1 MASVILP
8 PQLLEFLAQK
18 TPAVCLQC
26 FGGGGDL
33 TLELVAERDFD
44 SMVGVLQLFQVSL
57 YHVADAESLCGVV
70 LGTIDDVPEELRKQ
84 VNESRRGPGDQVLI
98 FKAANG
104 QPYYCIAGGLEF
116 SFRPWFDLALTE
128 RVRRFNAERGYAARE
143 AVRTHFAA
151 SASELLGK
159 EIVCLRCLHRF
170 LYRKEFMDCP
180 SCDFPASPFFVT
192 PEGLLR
198 YFLAGFYEKSGCKP
212 LQWKTGTVE
221 CYRLNVYSYWGD
233 HRIIEVERT
242 QASVRL
248 IAKEWC
254 VQEMRWLETADR
266 ALSPAEWRRFSRLV
280 QQAPFWEL
288 PPEGGH
294 FGMDGAH
301 YVLEGMRE
309 GCYHYVRRWS
319 PQPSIDQENFWFP
332 CEYLHE
338 LAAQQAQDAGPNA
351 AVK

>member
-8 PQLLEFLAQK
+8 PQLLKFLAQK
-18 TPAVCLQC
+18 TPQVCSRSY
-26 FGGGGDL
+26 FGGDL

-44 SMVGVLQLFQVSL
+44 SMVGVLRLSQVSL

-70 LGTIDDVPEELRKQ
+70 LGTIDDVPEELRKE
-84 VNESRRGPGDQVLI
+84 VDESRGRAGGQVLI
-98 FKAANG
+98 FEAANG

-116 SFRPWFDLALTE
+116 SLRPWFDLALTE
-128 RVRRFNAERGYAARE
+128 RVRRLNAERGYPASE
-143 AVRTHFAA
+143 AVRSHFAA

-180 SCDFPASPFFVT
+180 SCSFPASPFFVT

-198 YFLAGFYEKSGCKP
+198 YFLGQVLYEKSGCEP
-212 LQWKTGTVE
+212 LQRKTGAVE
-221 CYRLNVYSYWGD
+221 CYRLNLYSYWLD

-242 QASVRL
+242 PASVRL
-248 IAKEWC
+248 MAKAWC
-254 VQEMRWLETADR
+254 WQEGRWVETADR

-280 QQAPFWEL
+280 QLAPFWEL

-294 FGMDGAH
+294 HGMDGAD
-301 YVLEGMRE
+301 YILEGMRE

-319 PQPSIDQENFWFP
+319 PDPSADQENFWFA

-338 LAAQQAQDAGPNA
+338 LATQQAQDAAG
-351 AVK
+351 